1 MCLIVG
7 KRVTIRPLVLE
18 DVYAMQDW
26 GKHEEPLFS
35 DYNFPKLKDEEIR
48 QWYKDRTLK
57 KNRKSFGILNEN
69 GDTIGYLTIRNI
81 KKFKKQATLGI
92 TLDANFVNR
101 GYGTEALNI
110 FLDYFFNELKM
121 KTMCLS
127 VAKFNKRAIRCYE
140 KNGFRKTGE
149 YLKKLDIKTYNVL
162 LKERHSDLIDGFIF
176 KKGNLYCCYY
186 KMELSKYDYCKN
198 EH

>member
-1 MCLIVG
+1 MGLIVG
-7 KRVTIRPLVLE
+7 KRVTIRPLELE

-26 GKHEEPLFS
+26 GKHEEPFFS

-48 QWYKDRTLK
+48 QWYKDRTFK
-57 KNRKSFGILNEN
+57 KNRKSFAILNEN

-81 KKFKKQATLGI
+81 KKLKKQATLGI

-121 KTMCLS
+121 K
-127 VAKFNKRAIRCYE
+127 RAIRCYE

-162 LKERHSDLIDGFIF
+162 LKERHYDLIDGFVF

-186 KMELSKYDYCKN
+186 EMKLSKYDYCKN

>member
-1 MCLIVG
+1 M
-7 KRVTIRPLVLE
+7 TIRSLELE

-26 GKHEEPLFS
+26 AKHEEPLFS
-35 DYNFPKLKDEEIR
+35 DYNFPKLKDEELR

-69 GDTIGYLTIRNI
+69 GYTIGYLTIRKI
-81 KKFKKQATLGI
+81 KKFKKEATLGI
-92 TLDANFVNR
+92 TLDANFVNQ

-110 FLDYFFNELKM
+110 FLDYFFNKLKM

-140 KNGFRKTGE
+140 KNGFKRIGE

-162 LKERHSDLIDGFIF
+162 LKERHGDLTDGFVF
-176 KKGNLYCCYY
+176 KKGKLYCCYY
-186 KMELSKYDYCKN
+186 KMELSKNDYRKN
-198 EH
+198 ERYK